1 MSVNN
6 TVTLHKKTILLI
18 SSIVLILLAT
28 GTVFIVVHNNNKT
41 TSLESSLTKKDT
53 PTYQT
58 LLPNGVSID
67 TLNGWTR
74 ISPAENDPV
83 YAYTDTIKGVSISV
97 SEQPT
102 PASFQANLD
111 TSVSELAKQ
120 YNATTELDA
129 GTTKVH
135 IGTSA
140 KGPQS
145 VIFVKN
151 SLLVLIKS
159 QQKIEN
165 NDWKKYIESLR

>member
-41 TSLESSLTKKDT
+41 TSLESSLTKKDA

-83 YAYTDTIKGVSISV
+83 
-97 SEQPT
+97 
-102 PASFQANLD
+102 
-111 TSVSELAKQ
+111 
-120 YNATTELDA
+120 
-129 GTTKVH
+129 
-135 IGTSA
+135 
-140 KGPQS
+140 
-145 VIFVKN
+145 
-151 SLLVLIKS
+151 
-159 QQKIEN
+159 
-165 NDWKKYIESLR
+165 